1 MVSTHSRP
9 KAAGPCVLLIN
20 LIEVVSTHSRPK
32 AAGSYLPLQNQVS
45 WFQHT
50 AARRRLGGKP
60 YSPVNP
66 KGVSTHSRPKA
77 AGYRRQTTYHP
88 QTVSTHSRPKAA
100 GFFFEPLDSPDEV
113 STHSRPKAA
122 GRHLI
127 NDRAFRQ
134 CFNTQPPEG
143 GWASQVRGLIWHIRF
158 QHTAARRRLA
168 RYRYRRQGASG
179 FNTQP
184 PEGGW
189 VLSLLKASIS
199 Q

>member
-66 KGVSTHSRPKA
+66 RG
-77 AGYRRQTTYHP
+77 
-88 QTVSTHSRPKAA
+88 VSTHSRPKAA